1 MSVDEQNWDREVDL
15 LVIGSGAGGMTAAL
29 AGAERGLDTLVVEKS
44 GVYGGSTALSGGALW
59 IPNSP
64 ILVREGR
71 ADDPG
76 DVRKYLE
83 SIVGDSVPAERLD
96 AYIEQGPAMMR
107 FFEQNCP
114 HLRFSWCEDYS
125 DYHPENVGGR
135 PKGRT
140 VEPLPFDMNLL
151 GADGDLQRPN
161 SLAMPGGLYMTSTEF
176 RHLNMVFR
184 TWAGRRTALG
194 VGWRSVV
201 AMLRRRRMET
211 LGQALVGRLRL
222 TLQEA
227 GVPLWLN
234 SPLKGL
240 VTDESGAVTGAVVES
255 GGQELRIRARRGVMM
270 ATGGFEQSEEMR
282 KRFLREGGKDN
293 YSAGSPD
300 NTGDGIVAGEQVGA
314 AVDLMDDAWWMPSF
328 RRPDGIMHVLVSER
342 SIPPSLI
349 VDQNGKRFTNEA
361 SPYVS
366 FVHDQIAGGHD
377 PVWFVFDS
385 KAKSRYQFGGV
396 MPGQKFPAEWF
407 ETGLMQRAATVG
419 ELAQKMGVPA
429 ESLSAEIARFNG
441 FARAGVDAD
450 FGRGDSAYD
459 RYYGDPR
466 LPNPTMDEVEKAPYY
481 AVRMEAGDLGT
492 KGGLVCNEHS
502 QVCRSSGEPIPGLYA
517 TGNTSASVMGND
529 YAGAGATIGPAM
541 VFGWVGARHAAGA
554 GPRSVTGAVS

>member
-29 AGAERGLDTLVVEKS
+29 AGAARGLDTLLVEKS

-83 SIVGDSVPAERLD
+83 SIVGDSVPTERLD

-107 FFEQNCP
+107 FFEQSCP

-135 PKGRT
+135 RKGRT
-140 VEPLPFDMNLL
+140 VEPLPFDMNQL
-151 GADGDLQRPN
+151 GADRALQRPN

-176 RHLNMVFR
+176 RHLNMFFR

-201 AMLRRRRMET
+201 AMVRRRRMET
-211 LGQALVGRLRL
+211 LGQALIGRLRL
-222 TLQEA
+222 TLQES

-234 SPLKGL
+234 SPLKSL
-240 VTDESGAVTGAVVES
+240 ITDGSGAVTGAVVES
-255 GGQELRIRARRGVMM
+255 GGRELRVRARRGVMM

-282 KRFLREGGKDN
+282 KRYLREGGKDN

-314 AVDLMDDAWWMPSF
+314 ALDLMDDAWWMPSF

-342 SIPPSLI
+342 SIPPSVI

-361 SPYVS
+361 SPYVT

-407 ETGLMQRAATVG
+407 ETGLMQRAATLG

-429 ESLSAEIARFNG
+429 ESLSAEITRFNG

-466 LPNPTMDEVEKAPYY
+466 LPNPTMDELDTAPYY

-502 QVCRSSGEPIPGLYA
+502 QVLNGSGDPIPGLYA

-554 GPRSVTGAVS
+554 VV

>member
-71 ADDPG
+71 ADDPA

-96 AYIEQGPAMMR
+96 AYIEQGPAMMQ
-107 FFEQNCP
+107 FFEQHCP

-140 VEPLPFDMNLL
+140 VEPLPFDMNQL
-151 GADGDLQRPN
+151 GADGEQQRPN

-176 RHLNMVFR
+176 RHLNMFFR

-201 AMLRRRRMET
+201 AMVRRRRMET

-222 TLQEA
+222 SLQDA

-234 SPLKGL
+234 SPLKRL
-240 VTDESGAVTGAVVES
+240 ITDEAGAVTGAVVES
-255 GGQELRIRARRGVMM
+255 GERELRIRARRGVMM

-282 KRFLREGGKDN
+282 KRYLREGGKDN

-407 ETGLMQRAATVG
+407 STGLMLRAETLG
-419 ELAQKMGVPA
+419 ELAQQMSVPA
-429 ESLSAEIARFNG
+429 EALSAEITRFNG

-459 RYYGDPR
+459 RYYGDPG
-466 LPNPTMDEVEKAPYY
+466 LPNPTLDEVDKAPYY

-502 QVCRSSGEPIPGLYA
+502 QVLTGSGEPIPGLYA

-541 VFGWVGARHAAGA
+541 VFGWVGARHAAA
-554 GPRSVTGAVS
+554 TAEAVS

>member
-71 ADDPG
+71 ADDPA

-96 AYIEQGPAMMR
+96 AYIEQGPAMMQ
-107 FFEQNCP
+107 FFEQHCP

-140 VEPLPFDMNLL
+140 VEPLPFDMNQL
-151 GADGDLQRPN
+151 GADREQQRPN

-176 RHLNMVFR
+176 RHLNMFFR

-201 AMLRRRRMET
+201 AMVRRRRWRPWA
-211 LGQALVGRLRL
+211 GPRRPAAAQSPGGRRPTVAELPA
-222 TLQEA
+222 E
-227 GVPLWLN
+227 
-234 SPLKGL
+234 
-240 VTDESGAVTGAVVES
+240 GADHGRVRGRHGRGRRVRRT
-255 GGQELRIRARRGVMM
+255 ELRIHARRGVMM

-282 KRFLREGGKDN
+282 KRYLREGGKDN

-300 NTGDGIVAGEQVGA
+300 NTGDGILAGEEVGA

-407 ETGLMQRAATVG
+407 STGLMLRAETLG
-419 ELAQKMGVPA
+419 ELAQQMSVPA
-429 ESLSAEIARFNG
+429 EALSAEITRFNG

-459 RYYGDPR
+459 RYYGDPG
-466 LPNPTMDEVEKAPYY
+466 LPNPTLDEVDKAPYY

-502 QVCRSSGEPIPGLYA
+502 QVLTGSGEPIPGLYA

-541 VFGWVGARHAAGA
+541 VFGWVGARHAAA
-554 GPRSVTGAVS
+554 TAEAVS

>member
-44 GVYGGSTALSGGALW
+44 AVYGGSTALSGGALW

-76 DVRKYLE
+76 DVRKYLD

-96 AYIEQGPAMMR
+96 AYIEQGPAMMQ
-107 FFEQNCP
+107 FFEQHCP

-140 VEPLPFDMNLL
+140 VEPLPFDMNQL
-151 GADGDLQRPN
+151 GADRELQRPN

-176 RHLNMVFR
+176 RHLNMFFR

-201 AMLRRRRMET
+201 AMVRRRRMET

-222 TLQEA
+222 SLQEA

-240 VTDESGAVTGAVVES
+240 ITDESGAVTGAVVET
-255 GGQELRIRARRGVMM
+255 GTREMRIRARRGVMM

-282 KRFLREGGKDN
+282 KRYLREGGKDN

-300 NTGDGIVAGEQVGA
+300 NTGDGIVAGEQIGA
-314 AVDLMDDAWWMPSF
+314 ALDLMDDAWWMPSF

-407 ETGLMQRAATVG
+407 STGLMLRAETLG
-419 ELAQKMGVPA
+419 ELAQQMSVPA
-429 ESLSAEIARFNG
+429 DALSAEITRFNG
-441 FARAGVDAD
+441 FARTGVDAD

-466 LPNPTMDEVEKAPYY
+466 LPNPTLDEVDKAPYY

-502 QVCRSSGEPIPGLYA
+502 QVLSGSGEPIPGLYA
-517 TGNTSASVMGND
+517 TGNASASVMGND

-541 VFGWVGARHAAGA
+541 VFGWVGARHAAAGA
-554 GPRSVTGAVS
+554 GAVS

>member
-1 MSVDEQNWDREVDL
+1 MSVDEQEWDREVDL

-29 AGAERGLDTLVVEKS
+29 AGAGRGLDTLVVEKAS
-44 GVYGGSTALSGGALW
+44 VYGGSTALSGGALW

-64 ILVREGR
+64 VLLREGMT
-71 ADDPG
+71 DDPG
-76 DVRKYLE
+76 EVRRYLD
-83 SIVGDSVPAERLD
+83 SIVGDSVPPERLE

-107 FFEQNCP
+107 FLEQASS
-114 HLRFSWCEDYS
+114 HLRFSWCKDYS

-135 PKGRT
+135 AEGRT

-151 GADGDLQRPN
+151 GSDRELQRPN
-161 SLAMPGGLYMTSTEF
+161 VLAMPGGLYMTSTEF
-176 RHLNMVFR
+176 RHLNMFFR

-201 AMLRRRRMET
+201 AMVRRRRMET

-222 TLQEA
+222 ALKEA

-234 SPLKGL
+234 SPLKSL
-240 VTDESGAVTGAVVES
+240 VTDASGAVTGAVVDA
-255 GGQELRIRARRGVMM
+255 GKRELKIRTRRGVLL
-270 ATGGFEQSEEMR
+270 ATGGFEQNEQLR
-282 KRFLREGGKDN
+282 KKYLREGGKDN

-300 NTGDGIVAGEQVGA
+300 NTGDGIMAGEQVGA
-314 AVDLMDDAWWMPSF
+314 ALDLMDDAWWMPSF

-349 VDQNGKRFTNEA
+349 VDQNGRRFTNEA

-366 FVHDQIAGGHD
+366 FVHDQIAGRHD

-407 ETGLMQRAATVG
+407 DTGLMLRADSIAA
-419 ELAQKMGVPA
+419 LAEKMGVPTGA
-429 ESLSAEIARFNG
+429 FAAEIDRFNG
-441 FARAGVDAD
+441 FARAGVDSD

-466 LPNPTMDEVEKAPYY
+466 LPNPTLDEVEKAPYY

-502 QVCRSSGEPIPGLYA
+502 QVLNRGGDPIPGLYA

-541 VFGWVGARHAAGA
+541 VFGWIGARHAAGA
-554 GPRSVTGAVS
+554 VS